1 MRLFSF
7 MFAFVLVFVLC
18 SCKMNPPRKVDAST
32 DANANVVDAG
42 VADAGSSSDLSSPSK
57 D

>member
-1 MRLFSF
+1 MKLFSF

-18 SCKMNPPRKVDAST
+18 SCKMNSAKF
-32 DANANVVDAG
+32 VDAG
-42 VADAGSSSDLSSPSK
+42 VQKDMSVAPSDAHECSANDLANPSK